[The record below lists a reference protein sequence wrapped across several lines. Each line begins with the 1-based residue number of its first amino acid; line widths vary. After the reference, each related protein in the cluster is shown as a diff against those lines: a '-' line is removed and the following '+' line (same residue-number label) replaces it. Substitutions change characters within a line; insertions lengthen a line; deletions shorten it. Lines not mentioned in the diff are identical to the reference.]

1 MCRRM
6 IGVSQERGRSF
17 RLLNEIPAGVP
28 GYQLQASAVRSSAE
42 ERKQRVNVEVLP
54 NEGNEVRQD
63 GRQEVVAF
71 C

>member
-6 IGVSQERGRSF
+6 IGFPRNVGDPFVSSMKS
-17 RLLNEIPAGVP
+17 RLEIP

-42 ERKQRVNVEVLP
+42 ELKQRANGEVLP

-71 C
+71 

>member
-1 MCRRM
+1 MK
-6 IGVSQERGRSF
+6 S
-17 RLLNEIPAGVP
+17 RLEIP

-42 ERKQRVNVEVLP
+42 ERKQRANVEVLP

-71 C
+71 